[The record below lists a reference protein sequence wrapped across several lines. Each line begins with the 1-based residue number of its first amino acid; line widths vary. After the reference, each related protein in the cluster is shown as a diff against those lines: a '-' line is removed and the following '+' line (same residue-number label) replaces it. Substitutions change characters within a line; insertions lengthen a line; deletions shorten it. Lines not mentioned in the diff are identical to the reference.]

1 MSKTNHV
8 RIIGNL
14 GAEPTLITANSGNNV
29 LTFTMATHDT
39 IKDEHGNKTQKTEW
53 HSCVAF
59 GKVAT
64 LIHTHLHKGSHC
76 MLIGRL
82 QTRTYTDKQQQQRY
96 TTEIIAEEILFLG
109 EPRHNHNANNNPT
122 QP

>member
-1 MSKTNHV
+1 MKMSKTNHV

-14 GAEPTLITANSGNNV
+14 GAEPNLITATTGNNV
-29 LTFTMATHDT
+29 LTFTIATHDT
-39 IKDEHGNKTQKTEW
+39 IKDEHGNKTQRTEW

-64 LIHTHLHKGSHC
+64 LIHTHLHKGSQC

-82 QTRTYTDKQQQQRY
+82 QTRTYQDKQQQTRY
-96 TTEIIAEEILFLG
+96 TTEIIAEEVLFLG
-109 EPRHNHNANNNPT
+109 EPRSHAHHNTTP
-122 QP
+122 Q